1 MSLSLC
7 RRVVRVVP
15 STATVACPEL
25 SSAVSALPTA
35 SRSACCILGSHHTG
49 PIRALTSAAASLSSP
64 SQLEAAPS
72 PSSHPPVQAAPGQ
85 KKSLERLAALR
96 KRLES
101 DGAAASADKFVD
113 PLALSAAAAAG
124 CAPVIMPSEI
134 DSHIAKEK
142 GAILKKAT
150 MREPKPEWLK
160 VSAPTGE
167 RAANLDRLLK
177 DVKKLNLATVCEEAK
192 CPNIGEC
199 WGGKEGTATATIM
212 LMGDTCTRGC
222 YFCAVKT
229 SRNPPPLDPHEP
241 RRVSEAIASWGLSYV
256 VLTSVDRDD
265 LPDQGSAHLAETVSR
280 LKKLK
285 EGLLVEVLTPDFR
298 GEDACIDTVAR
309 SGLDV
314 FAHNVETTE
323 ALQGKVRD
331 RRAGWK
337 QSLHTLER
345 AKKTQPSLLTKT
357 SFMLGLGEEDKDI
370 RQGLKDLRAA
380 GVDVVTF
387 GQYLRPTPRHLP
399 LVKYAT
405 PEEFENWKKEAEAMG
420 FLYVA
425 SGPLVRSSYKAGEY
439 FLEGILKQR
448 KKGLL

>member
-1 MSLSLC
+1 MSAAVPLSGMPASAEAS
-7 RRVVRVVP
+7 V
-15 STATVACPEL
+15 
-25 SSAVSALPTA
+25 SSS
-35 SRSACCILGSHHTG
+35 S
-49 PIRALTSAAASLSSP
+49 SAAASASALP
-64 SQLEAAPS
+64 HLAPS
-72 PSSHPPVQAAPGQ
+72 SSQTGPGAPSKAR
-85 KKSLERLAALR
+85 SLERLAALR

-101 DGAAASADKFVD
+101 DEASSGAGPTPDRFVD
-113 PLALSAAAAAG
+113 SAAVSAAAAAG
-124 CAPVIMPSEI
+124 CAPVIMPDEI
-134 DSHIAKEK
+134 ESYAAKDR
-142 GAILKKAT
+142 KKPAKQ
-150 MREPKPEWLK
+150 REPKPEWLK
-160 VSAPTGE
+160 VSTPTGQ
-167 RAANLDRLLK
+167 RAENLDRLLK

-222 YFCAVKT
+222 HFCAVKT

-241 RRVSEAIASWGLSYV
+241 KRVAEAIASWGLSYV

-265 LPDQGSAHLAETVSR
+265 LPDQGSTHLAETVSR

-285 EGLLVEVLTPDFR
+285 EGLLVECLTPDFR
-298 GEDACIDTVAR
+298 GDADCVDRLAV

-323 ALQGKVRD
+323 ALQSKVRD
-331 RRAGWK
+331 HRAGWR
-337 QSLHTLER
+337 QSLSVLER
-345 AKKTQPSLLTKT
+345 AKKTNPALLTKT
-357 SFMLGLGEEDKDI
+357 SFMLGLGEQDADI
-370 RQGLKDLRAA
+370 RKGLQDLRTS

-399 LVKYAT
+399 LQRYVT
-405 PEEFENWKKEAEAMG
+405 PEEFDNWKKEAEAMG

-439 FLEGILKQR
+439 FLEGILKKR
-448 KKGLL
+448 KEAVAAAGAAAARA